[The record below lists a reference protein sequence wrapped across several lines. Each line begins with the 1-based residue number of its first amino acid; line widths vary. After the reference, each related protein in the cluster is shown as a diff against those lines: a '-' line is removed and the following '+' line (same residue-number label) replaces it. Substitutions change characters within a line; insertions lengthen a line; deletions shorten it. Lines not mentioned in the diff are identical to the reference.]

1 MNKVIEAYY
10 AQAKI
15 NPFIIRQKLAKFSR
29 NSDIQAEFVHWIEN
43 KEYRQDA
50 VVIQGYTAKMLAA
63 LSEYL
68 NGEGAFI
75 LMIELREDPEKAM
88 SRISHGF
95 NMK

>member
-10 AQAKI
+10 SQAKI
-15 NPFIIRQKLAKFSR
+15 NPFLISQKLAAFSR
-29 NSDIQAEFVHWIEN
+29 NSDLQTEFVYWIEH
-43 KEYRQDA
+43 KTYKKDA
-50 VVIQGYTAKMLAA
+50 VAIHGYTAEKLAT

-68 NGEGAFI
+68 NGEGAFM

-88 SRISHGF
+88 YRISHGF